1 MAIDIRTGK
10 KLFEKKTED
19 TQYELNF
26 ISANID
32 ENTGNIALLGQYYRK
47 DDNIVKDKSL
57 GLCSYLMSAEGTII
71 SKNYASWATDVRKF
85 LPVNAQGKVEDVGYL
100 YFHKIIKNAEGRYI
114 AVGEQYRKVA
124 SAAGIAMTVLGG
136 SSAGVTKMVIEDLV
150 FLEFTPQF
158 KLDNVKIVDKS
169 KTNVELP
176 AGFDFAGPQITAL
189 YLKSLGYFDYSFSQ
203 QNPEETTFSVGYVD
217 YEKRKGE
224 KNGLVFGA
232 ITYADKEY
240 ATDKISLETEA
251 SSLRVIPAKAGF
263 VMITEY
269 FRKTRKL
276 DMRLEKINY

>member
-1 MAIDIRTGK
+1 
-10 KLFEKKTED
+10 
-19 TQYELNF
+19 
-26 ISANID
+26 
-32 ENTGNIALLGQYYRK
+32 
-47 DDNIVKDKSL
+47 
-57 GLCSYLMSAEGTII
+57 
-71 SKNYASWATDVRKF
+71 
-85 LPVNAQGKVEDVGYL
+85 
-100 YFHKIIKNAEGRYI
+100 
-114 AVGEQYRKVA
+114 
-124 SAAGIAMTVLGG
+124 
-136 SSAGVTKMVIEDLV
+136 MVIEDLV

-158 KLDNVKIVDKS
+158 KLNNVKIVDKS

-269 FRKTRKL
+269 FKKTRKL